1 MARKTTAT
9 GGKAVHPALY
19 SWREQLPATFVRLL
33 AYLGGIAVLS
43 VAAARIFGPAP
54 ATPTQPLLQSKWID
68 IEKTFP
74 AFALSIPEAADMPS
88 NYAIRRNAAGDGR
101 KDILNLGEP
110 TGDAPFLQVTIYR
123 LGSEMAGF
131 PLPQSDLVAQA
142 ASVGPVTAFRTEQ
155 PLASKFGAL
164 SVAAFDVGIPPRHCL
179 GFLRDFNEPRL
190 QLSGRFCQGGAE
202 YIRTLHACL
211 CARPPDIVVRRQR
224 AEDRRLVCEGR
235 AQARLLRPAR
245 SHPDA
250 DAEIQIALEGARRPP
265 RAAPHRS
272 LDGLPHTSQTSC
284 DAPARPVS

>member
-1 MARKTTAT
+1 MPALLSENGAQDNGNR
-9 GGKAVHPALY
+9 GKAVHPALY
-19 SWREQLPATFVRLL
+19 SWREQLPAIFVRLL
-33 AYLGGIAVLS
+33 AHLGGIAVLS

-101 KDILNLGEP
+101 KDILSLGEP

-202 YIRTLHACL
+202 YIQRSTLACAL
-211 CARPPDIVVRRQR
+211 DRLTLLSAGSEPKIGALFAKAELNRGFCGQHDPILTPTPKFKLLWKALADRPEPRRI
-224 AEDRRLVCEGR
+224 GR
-235 AQARLLRPAR
+235 
-245 SHPDA
+245 
-250 DAEIQIALEGARRPP
+250 
-265 RAAPHRS
+265 
-272 LDGLPHTSQTSC
+272 
-284 DAPARPVS
+284 